1 MSFKPI
7 NDFVCVKPDPVVN
20 RSAAGIVFVEKDE
33 KKPSR
38 GTIISVSDKLTQFK
52 SGDTILYVQGA
63 GEKIKLAGDS
73 FVVLDKEKIVGIV
86 K

>member
-1 MSFKPI
+1 MKLKPI

-20 RSAAGIVFVEKDE
+20 RSAAGIVFVEKGE
-33 KKPSR
+33 AKPSR
-38 GTIISVSDKLTQFK
+38 GTILAVSDKLTQFK
-52 SGDTILYVQGA
+52 AGDTILYVQGA
-63 GEKIKLAGDS
+63 GEKIKLDNES